1 MFKDSFFKKVEEKSG
16 VNKSTIL
23 DLAEKLQKSN
33 MKDEAVLKDVIQQ
46 ISNITGK
53 EVSKEKEQ
61 KIIETILNDQVP
73 KDVDKFF

>member
-33 MKDEAVLKDVIQQ
+33 MKDENVLKDVIHQ
-46 ISNITGK
+46 ISDITGR
-53 EVSKEKEQ
+53 EVSEEKEQ